1 MTDNSKHS
9 FDSLAIEK
17 HKKLQGKIEISSKV
31 DLRSNEDLSTYY
43 TPGVGAVSKAIA
55 ENPKLASETTIR
67 SGMVAVVSDGS
78 AVLGLGNIG
87 PGAALPVM
95 EGKAMLFKE
104 LAGVDAFP
112 ICLDTQNPD
121 EVVAAIK
128 YIAPNFAGI
137 NLEDIAA
144 PNCFE
149 IEQRL
154 QGLLDIPVIH
164 DDQHATA
171 IAVLAGLINALKVVG
186 KNKKDCRTVVI
197 GSGAAG
203 SGVARLLLSWGI
215 GDVIMVDSRGI
226 ISRSRTDLD
235 NNKTELLKITN
246 KQDIVGRLDDALIGS
261 DVVLGLS
268 QADLLTAE
276 HIKSMN
282 SHPIVFAMAN
292 PKPEIDP
299 DLALRAGAAVV
310 ATGRSDYPNQIN
322 NVLVFP
328 GMFKGAISTHTRGIT
343 DNIKLQ
349 AAHNLAGVINGP
361 TKEKIIPTVFDPG
374 VVEAIAGSF
383 RS

>member
-374 VVEAIAGSF
+374 VVEAITGSF